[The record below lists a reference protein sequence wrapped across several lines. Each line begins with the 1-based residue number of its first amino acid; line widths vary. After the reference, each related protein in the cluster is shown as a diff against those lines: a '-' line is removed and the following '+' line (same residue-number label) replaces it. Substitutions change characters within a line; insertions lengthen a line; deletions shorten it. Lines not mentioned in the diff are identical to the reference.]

1 MKNNK
6 LIIFFPSVNN
16 GGNEKNFFSTT
27 NNLYKNKVDVS
38 IITCSKNKVKKEIN
52 FKNNFNFFDLDF
64 EFKF

>member
-38 IITCSKNKVKKEIN
+38 IITCSKNKVNKEIN
-52 FKNNFNFFDLDF
+52 FKNISF
-64 EFKF
+64 